1 MGSLAL
7 VEAFLLFPA
16 SCMLRRLYPEET
28 SKIGTTPVSD
38 LEIKH
43 TNFSI
48 HWRGGEKDRIRS
60 NDTTRSLEQCA
71 NVCRENMRLLT
82 ELARTIQKDMLVP
95 VVEKHQQHRHSSPH
109 LHSSLLSTIEE

>member
-28 SKIGTTPVSD
+28 SKIGTTPVSE

-43 TNFSI
+43 STFSI
-48 HWRGGEKDRIRS
+48 HWRGGNEKQQRIRS

-71 NVCRENMRLLT
+71 NICREHMQLLT
-82 ELARTIQKDMLVP
+82 ELARTIQADMLMP
-95 VVEKHQQHRHSSPH
+95 VVKPQQQQT
-109 LHSSLLSTIEE
+109 LHSSLLST